1 MSPGLGQ
8 LLRSCTCRGSV
19 SFTPAADGP
28 ATASIVCSVPVADFV
43 IRELPELRSH
53 RRQPAFED
61 TDDLA
66 ANIGRRD
73 GSSIHEPTPT
83 VDFILGADDH
93 LIDIALYSDEALGL
107 LDLPH
112 KIIDGLGALSVDG

>member
-1 MSPGLGQ
+1 MPPIRAVKSAALFRLFHKTGPGVSGRNVPLGQ
-8 LLRSCTCRGSV
+8 TEKDRPRRRTTGQPSTAEM
-19 SFTPAADGP
+19 FTD
-28 ATASIVCSVPVADFV
+28 
-43 IRELPELRSH
+43 RPE
-53 RRQPAFED
+53 FED

-73 GSSIHEPTPT
+73 GSSIHESTPT

-93 LIDIALYSDEALGL
+93 LIGIAIHSDEALGL

-112 KIIDGLGALSVDG
+112 KIIDGLGVLSIDG